1 MIINIKLHKNQ
12 KKVVSQRKRYN
23 VIRCGRR
30 WGKSHLLFALAAEKM
45 SEKNKIVLYTAP
57 TYTDTEKRYLEA
69 KEYFEK
75 IGAECK
81 QGLIKWNNSYLE
93 FRGLHRYDAIRG
105 NKYHR
110 ALMDEW
116 AISKLSKEA
125 WEEAIAPTLMDFQ
138 GDAYFCS
145 TPKIDTHFQE
155 LDKLSKSSDKWASF
169 HFTSYDG
176 LVKHEEIDNLKLILP
191 ENVFQQE
198 VMAEYIALDGNM
210 FPQKYVRY
218 DSFECDTIFM
228 AVDLAIST
236 KEQADYSAICVL
248 GRSKDRWLIKYVE
261 QKKSSFHGI
270 MNWIKEIAE
279 IYNPD
284 IIGIEKV
291 AYQDA
296 MIQSLIV
303 ESNLNIVGIPVKTD
317 KITRAMALQ
326 VRYETGLIFH
336 EKNLMGSDFEKQL
349 FSFPNGEHDDMVDA
363 TVHAF
368 NLQSQFASA
377 NVYGVR

>member
-12 KKVVSQRKRYN
+12 KKVIENRKRFN

-57 TYTDTEKRYLEA
+57 TYTDTKKRYLEA

-75 IGAECK
+75 MGAECT
-81 QGLIKWNNSYLE
+81 QGLIKWNDSLLE

-105 NKYHR
+105 NRYHR
-110 ALMDEW
+110 ALCDEW

-218 DSFECDTIFM
+218 DSFETDTVFM

-248 GRSKDRWLIKYVE
+248 GRSNDRWLIKYVQ
-261 QKKSSFHGI
+261 QKKDSFHGV
-270 MNWIKEIAE
+270 MNWIKEIAS

-336 EKNLMGSDFEKQL
+336 EKNLMWSDFEKQL
-349 FSFPNGEHDDMVDA
+349 FSFPLGEHDDMVDA

>member
-1 MIINIKLHKNQ
+1 
-12 KKVVSQRKRYN
+12 
-23 VIRCGRR
+23 
-30 WGKSHLLFALAAEKM
+30 
-45 SEKNKIVLYTAP
+45 
-57 TYTDTEKRYLEA
+57 
-69 KEYFEK
+69 
-75 IGAECK
+75 
-81 QGLIKWNNSYLE
+81 
-93 FRGLHRYDAIRG
+93 
-105 NKYHR
+105 
-110 ALMDEW
+110 
-116 AISKLSKEA
+116 
-125 WEEAIAPTLMDFQ
+125 
-138 GDAYFCS
+138 
-145 TPKIDTHFQE
+145 
-155 LDKLSKSSDKWASF
+155 
-169 HFTSYDG
+169 
-176 LVKHEEIDNLKLILP
+176 
-191 ENVFQQE
+191 
-198 VMAEYIALDGNM
+198 M

-218 DSFECDTIFM
+218 DSFETDTIFM

-248 GRSKDRWLIKYVE
+248 GRSNDRWLIKYVQ
-261 QKKSSFHGI
+261 QKKDSFHGI
-270 MNWIKEIAE
+270 MNWIKEIAA

-296 MIQSLIV
+296 MIQSLIT

-336 EKNLMGSDFEKQL
+336 EKNLMGSDFERQL
-349 FSFPNGEHDDMVDA
+349 FSFPSGEHDDMVDA